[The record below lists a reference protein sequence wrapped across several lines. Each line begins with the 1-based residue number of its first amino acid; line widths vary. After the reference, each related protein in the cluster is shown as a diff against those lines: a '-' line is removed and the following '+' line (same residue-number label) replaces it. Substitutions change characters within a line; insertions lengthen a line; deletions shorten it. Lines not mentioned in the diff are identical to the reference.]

1 VLTPSSLVSERTSS
15 VLVAKVKRS
24 VLLVLHVPSVSVALA
39 PRSPVALTAH
49 AVKIAVK
56 VGVVMVTVPA
66 SLTVPVVKIAVK
78 EAVVRA
84 IVPASQTV
92 PVAKIAVK
100 EAVVRVIVRA
110 SQTAHVAK
118 IAAKVVVVMVIV
130 RASQTVPVVKIAVKE
145 AVVMVIVRAS
155 QIVHVVKI
163 AVKVVVP
170 RKKMKGDCGLMI
182 ASATAMKRGVNVLG
196 ISALSISRPS
206 LEVAMSSY

>member
-1 VLTPSSLVSERTSS
+1 M
-15 VLVAKVKRS
+15 LVAKVKRS

-130 RASQTVPVVKIAVKE
+130 RASQTVPVVKIAAKM
-145 AVVMVIVRAS
+145 A
-155 QIVHVVKI
+155 
-163 AVKVVVP
+163 VP

-206 LEVAMSSY
+206 LEVAMSSH